1 MDTNPALIK
10 WEKRK
15 KIGYAPA
22 GPIGSTATRSGCTMA
37 YWASKG
43 MGVLF
48 GGVCDVDTEEE
59 LESVFFNDLYVIFQF
74 FFWRLSLVYP
84 S

>member
-1 MDTNPALIK
+1 MILIDFRRMNINPALIK

-48 GGVCDVDTEEE
+48 GGVCDVDIEEE
-59 LESVFFNDLYVIFQF
+59 LESVFFNDLYVI
-74 FFWRLSLVYP
+74 V
-84 S
+84 